1 MNEMMK
7 TGNAVID
14 NYIELAKAASASGN
28 NEQCELYCNKILEIE
43 SGNVAAWALKGHS
56 AGWQSSLRAARV
68 NEMLVC
74 YGTAMQHAMSP
85 ELKLYLSNMANED
98 YMDVVRALL
107 DLQCDRFRKWPDAE
121 ELGAISAL
129 CVKMLECGIGTLK
142 PGGVQL
148 QCMHTEQVD
157 DFRKSLATK
166 IGNCACE
173 TEAAVRSEYESSNNG
188 YPLAD
193 AFTTLLDKEEYIC
206 RLYDVAIC
214 LAEHDDQGNIIRL
227 KNKIAIHKY
236 CINGKSYRS
245 EYYEYLGWRYVIGT
259 TLTQE
264 AVNFRNSQI
273 AEIQRKINTLQERIR
288 QKKIREYWKAHAD
301 EKQSLE
307 NERKE
312 LNSEKSKLH
321 DEQILIRRSE
331 SVQCVKQEIADLKN
345 RRAAAGAFAFREKK
359 NLQAQLADKKAA
371 YEKMLST
378 QLDPIDQR
386 LQEIDQRLKW
396 IQTELE
402 RDR

>member
-28 NEQCELYCNKILEIE
+28 NEQCELYRNKILEIE

-188 YPLAD
+188 SARASGASAKPA
-193 AFTTLLDKEEYIC
+193 A
-206 RLYDVAIC
+206 
-214 LAEHDDQGNIIRL
+214 
-227 KNKIAIHKY
+227 
-236 CINGKSYRS
+236 RS
-245 EYYEYLGWRYVIGT
+245 SG
-259 TLTQE
+259 
-264 AVNFRNSQI
+264 S
-273 AEIQRKINTLQERIR
+273 
-288 QKKIREYWKAHAD
+288 
-301 EKQSLE
+301 SL
-307 NERKE
+307 
-312 LNSEKSKLH
+312 
-321 DEQILIRRSE
+321 RRTPITARS
-331 SVQCVKQEIADLKN
+331 S
-345 RRAAAGAFAFREKK
+345 AAARPSPAPKSFRRFTIRW
-359 NLQAQLADKKAA
+359 ACA
-371 YEKMLST
+371 
-378 QLDPIDQR
+378 R
-386 LQEIDQRLKW
+386 
-396 IQTELE
+396 
-402 RDR
+402 